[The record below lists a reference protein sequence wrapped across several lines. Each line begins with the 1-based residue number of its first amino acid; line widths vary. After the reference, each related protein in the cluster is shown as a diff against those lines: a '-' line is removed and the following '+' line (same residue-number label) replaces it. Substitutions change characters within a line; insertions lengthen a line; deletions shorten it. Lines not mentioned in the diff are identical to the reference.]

1 MRARS
6 GSGARRDGTGTRTTG
21 GSRPRARRRWAAA
34 ALGGLLLAALVP
46 GGPALA
52 APADDCAAP
61 TRTVTGAATG
71 AALDIAA
78 GEVVLIAGG
87 TQVGGVSSLPAGATL
102 CIAAGATLAP
112 AYVNN
117 AAGTIYVAPG
127 GTATMP
133 AIATNAGFALDNAGS
148 ATFAGL
154 TLNGP
159 GTVTNRAGAS
169 LTITGAFTPAAGT
182 IVNDGTLALPGGAT
196 LNSPVSLTNNG
207 ALTAAGTTIV
217 NGPFQNAGTADL
229 GGDLVVNGSGSLT
242 NLCVLTA
249 TGGLTNN
256 GGSSNTGL
264 VALGGGFANQGA
276 WRQLPAAALTAT
288 TLTDDGTVTGF
299 GRYVFSG
306 ATSVQ
311 GQFVGDSGLV
321 PIFVDVPGATFPDT
335 GAGSVTNVDLRD
347 LAVPGPADYPAPD
360 CADPVGPASAD
371 VQVSKTGPAFVG
383 PGGQLT
389 YTIDVSNAGP
399 DEAVG
404 VTVTDA
410 LPAGLTGVTAS
421 AGGVVAPPTVTW
433 SLGTLA
439 VGATVTLTVTGTA
452 PGSGVLVNTVSA
464 TATTPDPDAS
474 NNDGTADS
482 ETVTTEVTP
491 GPDVVDPPTADD
503 LVRETVVGRPIVSTV
518 TGSSPDPDLQLRYST
533 VTGPSDGVL
542 ILLPG
547 GRFGYLPDAGFV
559 GTDTFTY
566 RVCDNQDPVQCS
578 APATVTLIVHP
589 LAVDDETTTLVNT
602 PITIDVLANDPPGA
616 VLSPTLVDGPDHG
629 LVSVDPAT
637 GTVLYTPGPGYLG
650 TDSFT
655 YQACSPDD
663 PTDCDTA
670 VVTVH
675 VWPDNL
681 PPVAPPLFLETTVD
695 TPIAGDPGVSDPDG
709 DAVTIVQTFPSAAG
723 GTVTLSGGTT
733 TYTPPPGFAG
743 RDQFQYSVCDDGI
756 PVLCSTGLVTVLVDP
771 VAVDDAATT
780 PEGTP
785 VTIDVAANDLG
796 TVLPPDVTSQPANG
810 TVALVGGVLVYTPAP
825 GFVGTDTFT
834 YRVCAADVSPAC
846 ASAVVTVLVTG
857 ADDGG
862 GGAGGGGTGGGG
874 PGGGSGGSG
883 GGSDGSGVLA
893 ADELPRTG
901 ADSLPLAVLALGLAG
916 AGVALRA
923 ATTRSRWVRVRV
935 PVRDGRDGRR

>member
-1 MRARS
+1 MA
-6 GSGARRDGTGTRTTG
+6 
-21 GSRPRARRRWAAA
+21 PRARRRWAAA
-34 ALGGLLLAALVP
+34 ATGGLLLAAFVP
-46 GGPALA
+46 GGPAQA

-61 TRTVTGAATG
+61 TRTVTGSASG
-71 AALDIAA
+71 AALDIAT
-78 GEVVLIAGG
+78 GEVVLLAGG
-87 TQVGGVSSLPAGATL
+87 TQTGGVSSLPAGATL
-102 CIAAGATLAP
+102 CVAAGATLAP

-117 AAGTIYVAPG
+117 AAGTLYVAPG
-127 GTATMP
+127 GTAAMP
-133 AIATNAGFALDNAGS
+133 SIAVNAGFVLDNAGS

-154 TLNGP
+154 QLNGP
-159 GTVTNRAGAS
+159 GTVSNRAGATLS
-169 LTITGAFTPAAGT
+169 VTGAFTPAAGT

-207 ALTAAGTTIV
+207 TLTAAGTTIV
-217 NGPFQNAGTADL
+217 NGPFRNAGTAAL
-229 GGDLVVNGSGSLT
+229 AGDLVVNGSGALT
-242 NLCVLTA
+242 NLCVLSA
-249 TGGLTNN
+249 AGGFTNN
-256 GGSSNTGL
+256 GGSSSTGL
-264 VALGGGFANQGA
+264 VALGGGFVNQGT
-276 WRQLPAAALTAT
+276 WRQNPTAALTAT
-288 TLTDDGTVTGF
+288 TLGDDGAVTGF

-311 GQFVGDSGLV
+311 GGFDGDTALV
-321 PIFVDVPGATFPDT
+321 PIFVDVPGTTFPDT
-335 GAGSVTNVDLRD
+335 GGGSVTNVDVRD
-347 LAVPGPADYPAPD
+347 LTVPGPADYPAPD

-371 VQVSKTGPAFVG
+371 VQVAKTGPAFVG

-389 YTIDVSNAGP
+389 YTVDVTNAGP
-399 DEAVG
+399 DAAAG
-404 VTVTDA
+404 VVVTDD
-410 LPAGLTGVTAS
+410 LPPALTGVTAS
-421 AGGVVAPPTVTW
+421 DGGVVAPPTVTW
-433 SLGTLA
+433 DLGTLA

-452 PGSGVLVNTVSA
+452 PDSGVLVNTVRA

-491 GPDVVDPPTADD
+491 GPDVVDPPIADD
-503 LVRETVVGRPIVSTV
+503 LVRETVAGRPIVSRV

-542 ILLPG
+542 VLLPG
-547 GRFGYLPDAGFV
+547 GRFGYRPDAGFV

-589 LAVDDETTTLVNT
+589 LAVDDETTTLVDT
-602 PITIDVLANDPPGA
+602 PVTIDVLANDPPGA
-616 VLSPTLVDGPDHG
+616 VLSTTLVDLPDHG
-629 LVSVDPAT
+629 LVAVDPAT

-663 PTDCDTA
+663 PADCATA

-681 PPVAPPLFLETTVD
+681 PPDAPPLFLDTTVD
-695 TPIAGDPGVSDPDG
+695 TPVAGDPAVSDPDG
-709 DAVTIVQTFPSAAG
+709 DAVTIVRTFPTAAG
-723 GTVTLSGGTT
+723 GTVTLAGSTT

-743 RDQFQYSVCDDGI
+743 RDQYQYSVCDDGV

-785 VTIDVAANDLG
+785 VAIDVAANDLG
-796 TVLPPDVTSQPANG
+796 TVLPPDVTAPPGHG
-810 TVALVGGVLVYTPAP
+810 TVALVDGVLVYTPAP

-846 ASAVVTVLVTG
+846 ATAVVSVVVTG

-862 GGAGGGGTGGGG
+862 GGSGGGGGDGSGGEGGGG
-874 PGGGSGGSG
+874 SGGTPGGGSG
-883 GGSDGSGVLA
+883 VLG
-893 ADELPRTG
+893 ADDLPRTG

-923 ATTRSRWVRVRV
+923 AAVRRARVRV
-935 PVRDGRDGRR
+935 PVRARVRGVRR

>member
-1 MRARS
+1 MRTRS
-6 GSGARRDGTGTRTTG
+6 GRGARHDGG
-21 GSRPRARRRWAAA
+21 GRRAAARARRRWAAA

-46 GGPALA
+46 AGPAQA

-61 TRTVTGAATG
+61 TRTVTGSASGAT
-71 AALDIAA
+71 LDVAA
-78 GEVVLIAGG
+78 GEVVLLAGG
-87 TQVGGVSSLPAGATL
+87 TQVGGVGSLPAGATL
-102 CIAAGATLAP
+102 CVAAGATLAP

-117 AAGTIYVAPG
+117 PAGTIYVAPG

-133 AIATNAGFALDNAGS
+133 SIAVDAGFVLDNAGT

-154 TLNGP
+154 ALNGP
-159 GTVTNRAGAS
+159 GTVTNRAGAT
-169 LTITGAFTPAAGT
+169 LTVTGAFTPAAGT
-182 IVNDGTLALPGGAT
+182 VVNDGTLALPGGAT

-207 ALTAAGTTIV
+207 TLTAAGTTIV
-217 NGPFQNAGTADL
+217 NGPFENAGTAAL

-242 NLCVLTA
+242 NRCVLTA

-256 GGSSNTGL
+256 GGSSSTGL
-264 VALGGGFANQGA
+264 VALGGGFVNQGA

-288 TLTDDGTVTGF
+288 TLGDDGTVTGF

-311 GQFVGDSGLV
+311 GGFDGDSAFV
-321 PIFVDVPGATFPDT
+321 PIFVDVPGTTFPDT
-335 GAGSVTNVDLRD
+335 GGGSVTNVDVRD
-347 LAVPGPADYPAPD
+347 LDVPGPGDYPAPD
-360 CADPVGPASAD
+360 CADLVGPASAD
-371 VQVSKTGPAFVG
+371 VQVTKTGPAFVG

-389 YTIDVSNAGP
+389 YTVDVTNAGP
-399 DEAVG
+399 DAAAG
-404 VTVTDA
+404 VTVTDD
-410 LPAGLTGVTAS
+410 LPPALTGVTAS
-421 AGGVVAPPTVTW
+421 GGGVVAPPTVTW

-439 VGATVTLTVTGTA
+439 AGATVTLTVTGTA
-452 PGSGVLVNTVSA
+452 PDSGVLVNTVRA
-464 TATTPDPDAS
+464 TATTLDPDAS

-482 ETVTTEVTP
+482 ERVTTEVTP

-503 LVRETVVGRPIVSTV
+503 LVRETVAGRPIVSSV
-518 TGSSPDPDLQLRYST
+518 TGSSPDPDLQLRYGT
-533 VTGPSDGVL
+533 VTGPSHGVL

-547 GRFGYLPDAGFV
+547 GRFGYLPDTGFV

-589 LAVDDETTTLVNT
+589 LAVDDETTTLVDT
-602 PITIDVLANDPPGA
+602 PVTIDVLANDPPGA
-616 VLSPTLVDGPDHG
+616 VLSTTLVDLPDHG
-629 LVSVDPAT
+629 LVTVTAAT
-637 GTVLYTPGPGYLG
+637 GTVVYTPGPGYLG

-655 YQACSPDD
+655 YRACSPDD
-663 PTDCDTA
+663 PADCATA

-675 VWPDNL
+675 VWPDNR
-681 PPVAPPLFLETTVD
+681 PPAAPPLLLETTVD
-695 TPIAGDPGVSDPDG
+695 TPVAGDPAVSDPDG
-709 DAVTIVQTFPSAAG
+709 DAVTIVRTFPTAAG
-723 GTVTLSGGTT
+723 GTVTLAGGTT

-743 RDQFQYSVCDDGI
+743 RDQYQYSVCDDGV

-780 PEGTP
+780 TEGTP

-796 TVLPPDVTSQPANG
+796 TVLPPDVTAAPGNG
-810 TVALVGGVLVYTPAP
+810 TVALVDGALVYTPAP

-846 ASAVVTVLVTG
+846 ASAVVTVVVTG
-857 ADDGG
+857 VDDGG
-862 GGAGGGGTGGGG
+862 GGSGGG
-874 PGGGSGGSG
+874 PGGGSGGTPG
-883 GGSDGSGVLA
+883 GSGVLA
-893 ADELPRTG
+893 AGDLPRTG

-916 AGVALRA
+916 AGVALRVA
-923 ATTRSRWVRVRV
+923 AVRRARV
-935 PVRDGRDGRR
+935 PVRARARVVRR